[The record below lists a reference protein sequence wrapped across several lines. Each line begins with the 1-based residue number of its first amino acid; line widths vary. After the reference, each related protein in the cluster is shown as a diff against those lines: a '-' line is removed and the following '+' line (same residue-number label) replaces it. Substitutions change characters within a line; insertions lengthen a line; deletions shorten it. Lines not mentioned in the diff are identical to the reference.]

1 MEEKREI
8 VICLGSSCFAR
19 GNNIK
24 QEKFNWN
31 DIKNLEF
38 IQEYLKVNNLKARIT
53 FKGQLCSQQC
63 SKGPVVIIDGEMYT
77 DVNKT
82 KLMEILNTKFGL

>member
-19 GNNIK
+19 GNN
-24 QEKFNWN
+24 
-31 DIKNLEF
+31 KNLEF
-38 IQEYLKVNNLKARIT
+38 IQEYLKVNNLKEKIT

-63 SKGPVVIIDGEMYT
+63 SKGPVVIIDGEMFT

-82 KLMEILNTKFGL
+82 KLMEILNSKFGL

>member
-19 GNNIK
+19 GNN
-24 QEKFNWN
+24 
-31 DIKNLEF
+31 KNLEF

-82 KLMEILNTKFGL
+82 KLMEILNTKFGV

>member
-1 MEEKREI
+1 MEEKKEI

-19 GNNIK
+19 GNN
-24 QEKFNWN
+24 
-31 DIKNLEF
+31 KNLEF
-38 IQEYLKVNNLKARIT
+38 IQEYLKVNDLKAKIT

-63 SKGPVVIIDGEMYT
+63 SKGPVVIIDGEMFT

-82 KLMEILNTKFGL
+82 KLMEILNSKFGL

>member
-8 VICLGSSCFAR
+8 VICSGSSCFAR
-19 GNNIK
+19 GNN
-24 QEKFNWN
+24 
-31 DIKNLEF
+31 KNLEF
-38 IQEYLKVNNLKARIT
+38 IQEYLKVNNLKAKIT

>member
-1 MEEKREI
+1 MEDKKEI

-19 GNNIK
+19 GNN
-24 QEKFNWN
+24 
-31 DIKNLEF
+31 KNLEF
-38 IQEYLKVNNLKARIT
+38 IQEYLKVNNLKGKIT

-63 SKGPVVIIDGEMYT
+63 SKGPVGIIDGEMFT

-82 KLMEILNTKFGL
+82 KLMEILNSKFGL

>member
-1 MEEKREI
+1 MEKQI
-8 VICLGSSCFAR
+8 VICMGSSCFAR
-19 GNNIK
+19 GNN
-24 QEKFNWN
+24 
-31 DIKNLEF
+31 KNLEF

>member
-19 GNNIK
+19 GNN
-24 QEKFNWN
+24 
-31 DIKNLEF
+31 KNLEF
-38 IQEYLKVNNLKARIT
+38 IQEYLKVNNLKEKIT

>member
-1 MEEKREI
+1 MEDKKEI

-19 GNNIK
+19 GNN
-24 QEKFNWN
+24 
-31 DIKNLEF
+31 KNLEF
-38 IQEYLKVNNLKARIT
+38 IQEYLKVNNLKSKIT

-63 SKGPVVIIDGEMYT
+63 SKGPVVIIDGEMFT

-82 KLMEILNTKFGL
+82 KLMEILNSKFGL

>member
-1 MEEKREI
+1 MEEKKEI

-19 GNNIK
+19 GNN
-24 QEKFNWN
+24 
-31 DIKNLEF
+31 KNLEF
-38 IQEYLKVNNLKARIT
+38 IQEYLKVNNLKAKIT

-63 SKGPVVIIDGEMYT
+63 SKGPVVIIDGEMFT

-82 KLMEILNTKFGL
+82 KLMEILSDKFGV

>member
-19 GNNIK
+19 GNN
-24 QEKFNWN
+24 
-31 DIKNLEF
+31 KNLEF

-82 KLMEILNTKFGL
+82 KLMDILNTKFGL

>member
-19 GNNIK
+19 GNN
-24 QEKFNWN
+24 
-31 DIKNLEF
+31 KNLEF

-82 KLMEILNTKFGL
+82 KLMEMLNTKFGL

>member
-19 GNNIK
+19 GNN
-24 QEKFNWN
+24 
-31 DIKNLEF
+31 KNLEF
-38 IQEYLKVNNLKARIT
+38 IQEYLKVNNLKAKIT

>member
-1 MEEKREI
+1 MEEKKEL

-19 GNNIK
+19 GNN
-24 QEKFNWN
+24 
-31 DIKNLEF
+31 KNLEF
-38 IQEYLKVNNLKARIT
+38 IQEYLKVNDLKAKIT

-63 SKGPVVIIDGEMYT
+63 SKGPVVIIDGEMFT

-82 KLMEILNTKFGL
+82 KLMEILNSKFGL

>member
-1 MEEKREI
+1 MEEKKEI

-19 GNNIK
+19 GNN
-24 QEKFNWN
+24 
-31 DIKNLEF
+31 KNLEF
-38 IQEYLKVNNLKARIT
+38 IQEYLMVNDLKAKIT

-63 SKGPVVIIDGEMYT
+63 SKGPVVIIDGEMFT

-82 KLMEILNTKFGL
+82 KLMEILNSKFGL

>member
-1 MEEKREI
+1 MKEKREI

-19 GNNIK
+19 GNN
-24 QEKFNWN
+24 
-31 DIKNLEF
+31 KNLEF
-38 IQEYLKVNNLKARIT
+38 IQEYLKVNNLKAKIT

>member
-19 GNNIK
+19 GNN
-24 QEKFNWN
+24 
-31 DIKNLEF
+31 KNLEF

>member
-19 GNNIK
+19 GNN
-24 QEKFNWN
+24 
-31 DIKNLEF
+31 KNLEF
-38 IQEYLKVNNLKARIT
+38 IQEYLKVNNLKAKIT

-63 SKGPVVIIDGEMYT
+63 SKGPVVIIAGEMYT

-82 KLMEILNTKFGL
+82 KLMEILNTKVGL

>member
-19 GNNIK
+19 GNN
-24 QEKFNWN
+24 
-31 DIKNLEF
+31 KNLEF

-82 KLMEILNTKFGL
+82 TLMEILNTKFGL

>member
-1 MEEKREI
+1 MEEKKEI

-19 GNNIK
+19 GNN
-24 QEKFNWN
+24 
-31 DIKNLEF
+31 KNLEF
-38 IQEYLKVNNLKARIT
+38 IQEYLKVNDLKSKIT

-63 SKGPVVIIDGEMYT
+63 SKGPVVIIDGEMFT

-82 KLMEILNTKFGL
+82 KLMEILNSKFGL

>member
-19 GNNIK
+19 GNN
-24 QEKFNWN
+24 
-31 DIKNLEF
+31 KNLEF
-38 IQEYLKVNNLKARIT
+38 IQEYLKVNNLKAKIT
-53 FKGQLCSQQC
+53 FKVQLSSQQC
-63 SKGPVVIIDGEMYT
+63 SKGPVVIIDGEMYP

>member
-1 MEEKREI
+1 MDEKREI

-19 GNNIK
+19 GNN
-24 QEKFNWN
+24 
-31 DIKNLEF
+31 KNLEF